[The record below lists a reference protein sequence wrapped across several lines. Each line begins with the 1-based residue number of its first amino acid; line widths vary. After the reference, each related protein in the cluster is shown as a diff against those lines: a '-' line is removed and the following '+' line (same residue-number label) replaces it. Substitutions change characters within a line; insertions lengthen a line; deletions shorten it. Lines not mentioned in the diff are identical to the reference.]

1 MIHASIHDHFTLPDD
16 CIRWWSLSTEKWRAL
31 HFSSS
36 SMRKFS
42 LFSHFST
49 VFDEY
54 CWYGNLSSLISY
66 CYLFL
71 YQWYTTHFHLESFH
85 SLFLTSFFHYISIPF
100 TCCLSSFSD
109 YLWYQP
115 LYSFII
121 SSFIFSHRIP
131 HFSSFHQS
139 PIHKKK
145 TECGSPFKLVLQIA
159 NGSTSRTDHS
169 DCLVLWIIAIRFLF
183 RTTLCLSRN
192 L

>member
-1 MIHASIHDHFTLPDD
+1 
-16 CIRWWSLSTEKWRAL
+16 
-31 HFSSS
+31 
-36 SMRKFS
+36 MRKFS

-145 TECGSPFKLVLQIA
+145 TECGSPFKLVSKSISPVILRTLSFVLD
-159 NGSTSRTDHS
+159 STIK
-169 DCLVLWIIAIRFLF
+169 LLPGGQLGEV
-183 RTTLCLSRN
+183 
-192 L
+192 